1 MPPSR
6 LSSIDMD
13 DIGSTQPSRPLVF
26 QPLLDSSLKEC
37 ERRTR
42 EDFDIHRNRPIHELT
57 RCESVEYALE
67 YLQRVA
73 LEFRLRIGKVII
85 VSLSHIR
92 CLNDMYRDQGPSGP

>member
-1 MPPSR
+1 M
-6 LSSIDMD
+6 
-13 DIGSTQPSRPLVF
+13 
-26 QPLLDSSLKEC
+26 
-37 ERRTR
+37 
-42 EDFDIHRNRPIHELT
+42 

-67 YLQRVA
+67 FLQRVA